1 MGRRRQA
8 RENALHALYLVDT
21 ASTPPELAFAWV
33 HDRREADPATLEFTR
48 ALFEGTLAHR
58 AEIDARLEKTATNWA
73 LARMAAVD
81 RNILRLAAFELLH
94 NPETPIRVVI
104 DEALEIARKFS
115 TEESTSFIN
124 GILDQLKDRRPADN
138 VEKRPL

>member
-21 ASTPPELAFAWV
+21 ASTPPDMAFAWV

-48 ALFEGTLAHR
+48 ALFDGTLAHR

-73 LARMAAVD
+73 LSRMAAVD
-81 RNILRLAAFELLH
+81 RNILRLAAYELMH
-94 NPETPIRVVI
+94 QPDTPIRVII
-104 DEALEIARKFS
+104 DEALEIARK
-115 TEESTSFIN
+115 
-124 GILDQLKDRRPADN
+124 ILDRGIHRLHQRNPGPTQDRAGAEN